1 MTTVTHATQ
10 SSTVLVDTALAMMAE
25 GGLDELTLTAVA
37 KRAGV
42 SRATAYREFGDK
54 NGLIGAVAKVE
65 VGRMMSAAYQQ
76 VEMFASVDRLA
87 KDAVVFA
94 IRFLRAHP
102 VIARL
107 RDREPAWLL
116 NVAIEHEGSNLN
128 LIETVGAF
136 LAPVL
141 AARDDSGSMGVSPT
155 QAAEIAVRT
164 VLSHVLIERSSLTDE
179 QVGESVARAI
189 GR

>member
-1 MTTVTHATQ
+1 MTGMTNATQ
-10 SSTVLVDTALAMMAE
+10 SSSLLVDTALAMMAE
-25 GGLDELTLTAVA
+25 IGLNDLTLTAVA
-37 KRAGV
+37 RQAGV

-54 NGLIGAVAKVE
+54 NGLIGAVSRIE
-65 VGRMMSAAYQQ
+65 VARMMSAAYLE
-76 VEMFASVDRLA
+76 VDMFASVQQLA

-94 IRFLRAHP
+94 VRYLRRHP

-116 NVAIEHEGSNLN
+116 NVAIEHEGTDLN
-128 LIETVGAF
+128 LVETVGTF
-136 LAPVL
+136 IAPLL
-141 AARDDSGSMGVSPT
+141 AARDDNTSLMVTPT

-179 QVGESVARAI
+179 QVGETVARAVS
-189 GR
+189 R